1 MKFIMYLCAAAL
13 FVTAVSGCRCGCMN
27 QKQQSPSAAAGET
40 ATDDSVRTWVTVE
53 AQTEYG
59 RIF

>member
-13 FVTAVSGCRCGCMN
+13 FVLTASGCQCGCRN

-40 ATDDSVRTWVTVE
+40 AADVSIRTWGTVE

>member
-1 MKFIMYLCAAAL
+1 
-13 FVTAVSGCRCGCMN
+13 MN
-27 QKQQSPSAAAGET
+27 QKQQSPSAAAEET
-40 ATDDSVRTWVTVE
+40 AMDGSVRTWVTVE

>member
-13 FVTAVSGCRCGCMN
+13 FVLTASGCQCGCMN
-27 QKQQSPSAAAGET
+27 QKQQSPSAAAEET
-40 ATDDSVRTWVTVE
+40 ATDGSVRTWVTVE